1 MLHRDLSQY
10 KESVYSKVVVY
21 KDRIE
26 FRNVGSLYGENTL
39 EKIKNPEMNIEV
51 RNKTMVRLIEV
62 LGGVLENRHTGI
74 KTMIDE
80 MKQAKL
86 PEPVFKNEREDFVV
100 TFYNGEYPEI
110 YPEEL
115 KLYKKTQDKK
125 TQDKKTQ
132 DKKTQDKKTQDKK
145 TQDKKMQKINKIL
158 EICKQPKSLNEIMI
172 ELGYKSNRTLKREY
186 INPLVETG
194 KLKMT
199 IPDKPTSRNQ
209 KYISY

>member
-1 MLHRDLSQY
+1 
-10 KESVYSKVVVY
+10 
-21 KDRIE
+21 
-26 FRNVGSLYGENTL
+26 
-39 EKIKNPEMNIEV
+39 MNIEV

-132 DKKTQDKKTQDKK
+132 DKKTQDKK
-145 TQDKKMQKINKIL
+145 MQKINKIL

>member
-132 DKKTQDKKTQDKK
+132 DKKTQDKK
-145 TQDKKMQKINKIL
+145 MQKINKIL

>member
-1 MLHRDLSQY
+1 
-10 KESVYSKVVVY
+10 
-21 KDRIE
+21 
-26 FRNVGSLYGENTL
+26 
-39 EKIKNPEMNIEV
+39 MNIEV

-132 DKKTQDKKTQDKK
+132 DKK
-145 TQDKKMQKINKIL
+145 MQKINKIL

>member
-1 MLHRDLSQY
+1 
-10 KESVYSKVVVY
+10 
-21 KDRIE
+21 
-26 FRNVGSLYGENTL
+26 
-39 EKIKNPEMNIEV
+39 MNIEV

-145 TQDKKMQKINKIL
+145 TQDKKTQDKKTQDKKMQKINKIL